1 MDTTTPHDTPQQ
13 QGSGNSGCLTMLAIF
28 VALVVG
34 AIWLW
39 PKKIPVHLPATKLM
53 DEPLFVLFPNL
64 PPDLGAVYFTNT
76 FLAMLLAYAVVLGI
90 AFVVGRSIRR
100 ALATGDYVIGGFSGA
115 VVMLLE
121 GIYNMTEAT
130 AGKWART
137 IFPYFATIMMLVL
150 VVNWMELLPG
160 VETIG
165 LLTPV
170 TEEVHKAYE
179 AEPWVGGIYKL
190 TSDPIP
196 VEHGEGGAEGA
207 YGETGAHAAE
217 DAHAA
222 GPTHSHT
229 LYDFRPLVRVSSTD
243 LNFTLALALVSVV
256 MTQVIGFR
264 AQGLH
269 YLEKFFNF
277 RALFAKPGMGI
288 LDFVVGL
295 LELISEFSKI
305 LSFSFRLFG
314 NIFAGSVL
322 LFVMGALAPFI
333 LPAFYGLEL
342 FVGLIQAFVF
352 GMLTMVFM
360 AQATHSHADH

>member
-1 MDTTTPHDTPQQ
+1 MDTTTPHDTPQK
-13 QGSGNSGCLTMLAIF
+13 SGNAGCFTMLGIF
-28 VALVVG
+28 VLLVIG
-34 AIWLW
+34 AIVLW

-64 PPDLGAVYFTNT
+64 PPDLGAVYLTNT
-76 FLAMLLAYAVVLGI
+76 FVATVIAYVLILIG
-90 AFVVGRSIRR
+90 AFVVGRRVR
-100 ALATGDYVIGGFSGA
+100 QALANEEYVLGGFSGA
-115 VVMLLE
+115 MVMLLE

-170 TEEVHKAYE
+170 TEEVHYGYE
-179 AEPWVGGIYKL
+179 IEPLAGGVYAL
-190 TSDPIP
+190 ASDPIKIH
-196 VEHGEGGAEGA
+196 HGEEKAGGHGEANAHGTDEGQ
-207 YGETGAHAAE
+207 HA
-217 DAHAA
+217 
-222 GPTHSHT
+222 

-264 AQGLH
+264 ALGLG
-269 YLEKFFNF
+269 YLTKFFNF
-277 RALFAKPGMGI
+277 KALFTKPGMGL

-333 LPAFYGLEL
+333 LPGFYGLEL

-360 AQATHSHADH
+360 AQATHSHSDH

>member
-1 MDTTTPHDTPQQ
+1 MDTTTPHDTPQK
-13 QGSGNSGCLTMLAIF
+13 QGGNAGCLTMLGIF
-28 VALVVG
+28 VLLVIG
-34 AIWLW
+34 AIMIW

-53 DEPLFVLFPNL
+53 DEPLFRLFPNL
-64 PPDLGAVYFTNT
+64 PDELGAVYLTNT
-76 FLAMLLAYAVVLGI
+76 LVATILGYALILIGAY
-90 AFVVGRSIRR
+90 VVGRRVR
-100 ALATGDYVIGGFSGA
+100 QALANEEYVLGGFSGA
-115 VVMLLE
+115 MVMLLE

-165 LLTPV
+165 LLTPAG
-170 TEEVHKAYE
+170 EETHYGYE
-179 AEPWVGGIYKL
+179 VEPLAGGVYKL
-190 TSDPIP
+190 ASDP
-196 VEHGEGGAEGA
+196 VKLHHEEGKGEEGHGEAK
-207 YGETGAHAAE
+207 GEYYE
-217 DAHAA
+217 
-222 GPTHSHT
+222 
-229 LYDFRPLVRVSSTD
+229 FRPLVRVSSTD

-264 AQGLH
+264 ALGLG
-269 YLEKFFNF
+269 YLTKFFNF
-277 RALFAKPGMGI
+277 KALFAKPGMGL

-333 LPAFYGLEL
+333 LPGFYGLEL

-360 AQATHSHADH
+360 AQATHSHSDH

>member
-13 QGSGNSGCLTMLAIF
+13 QGSGNSGCLTMLALF

-39 PKKIPVHLPATKLM
+39 PKKLPVHLPATKLS
-53 DEPLFVLFPNL
+53 DEPLFNLFPNL
-64 PPDLGAVYFTNT
+64 PPDLGAVYLTNT
-76 FLAMLLAYAVVLGI
+76 LVATVLGYAVVLI
-90 AFVVGRSIRR
+90 VAFVVGRSIRR

-196 VEHGEGGAEGA
+196 VEHGEGGAEG
-207 YGETGAHAAE
+207 GEAGAAA
-217 DAHAA
+217 
-222 GPTHSHT
+222 HT
-229 LYDFRPLVRVSSTD
+229 EGLYDFRPLVRVSSTD

>member
-1 MDTTTPHDTPQQ
+1 VDTTTPHDAPQK
-13 QGSGNSGCLTMLAIF
+13 SGNAGCLTMLGIF
-28 VALVVG
+28 VLLVIG
-34 AIWLW
+34 AIVLW
-39 PKKIPVHLPATKLM
+39 PKKIPVHLPATKLL
-53 DEPLFVLFPNL
+53 DEPLFVMFPNL
-64 PPDLGAVYFTNT
+64 PPDLGAVYLTNT
-76 FLAMLLAYAVVLGI
+76 LVATALGYALVLIG

-100 ALATGDYVIGGFSGA
+100 ALANEEYVLGGFSGA
-115 VVMLLE
+115 MVMLLE
-121 GIYNMTEAT
+121 GIYNMTEST

-165 LLTPV
+165 LLTPAN
-170 TEEVHKAYE
+170 EKAHYGYE
-179 AEPWVGGIYKL
+179 IEPLVGGVYAL
-190 TSDPIP
+190 ASDPIKL
-196 VEHGEGGAEGA
+196 HHAEGA
-207 YGETGAHAAE
+207 AEEGHGEAKGE
-217 DAHAA
+217 
-222 GPTHSHT
+222 
-229 LYDFRPLVRVSSTD
+229 YYEFRPLVRVSSTD
-243 LNFTLALALVSVV
+243 LNFTVALALVSVV

-264 AQGLH
+264 AQGLG
-269 YLEKFFNF
+269 YLSKFFNF
-277 RALFAKPGMGI
+277 KALFAKPGMGL

-333 LPAFYGLEL
+333 LPGFYGLEL

-360 AQATHSHADH
+360 AQATHSHTDH

>member
-1 MDTTTPHDTPQQ
+1 MDTTTPHDTPQK
-13 QGSGNSGCLTMLAIF
+13 SGNAGCLTMLGIF
-28 VALVVG
+28 VLLVIG
-34 AIWLW
+34 AIVLW
-39 PKKIPVHLPATKLM
+39 PKKIPVHLPATKLL
-53 DEPLFVLFPNL
+53 DEPLFVMFPNL
-64 PPDLGAVYFTNT
+64 PPDLGAVYLTNT
-76 FLAMLLAYAVVLGI
+76 LVATVLGYALVLI
-90 AFVVGRSIRR
+90 GAFVVGRRVR
-100 ALATGDYVIGGFSGA
+100 QALANEEYVLGGFSGA
-115 VVMLLE
+115 IVMLLE

-170 TEEVHKAYE
+170 TEEVHYGYE
-179 AEPWVGGIYKL
+179 IEPLAGGVYAL
-190 TSDPIP
+190 ASDPIKIHH
-196 VEHGEGGAEGA
+196 EEGKGEAGGHGEEAKTE
-207 YGETGAHAAE
+207 Y
-217 DAHAA
+217 
-222 GPTHSHT
+222 
-229 LYDFRPLVRVSSTD
+229 YDFRPLVRVSSTD
-243 LNFTLALALVSVV
+243 LNFTLALALVSVT

-264 AQGLH
+264 ALGLG
-269 YLEKFFNF
+269 YLSKFFNF
-277 RALFAKPGMGI
+277 KALFTKPGMGL

-333 LPAFYGLEL
+333 LPGFYGLEL

-360 AQATHSHADH
+360 AQATHSHSDH